1 MGVTVDDYP
10 LLELFWTMLWF
21 FLFIAWIWLLITLI
35 ADIFRSRDLGGW
47 SKALWVLFIIVLP
60 ILGSLVY
67 LIARGGS
74 MAERAADDYGKREQA
89 FREYVRDAAGSG
101 HSVGDE
107 LTKLANLRDAGTIT
121 EQEFQ
126 VQKAKLLS

>member
-1 MGVTVDDYP
+1 MDDYP

-35 ADIFRSRDLGGW
+35 ADIFRSRDMGGW
-47 SKALWVLFIIVLP
+47 AKALWTLFIIVLP
-60 ILGSLVY
+60 ILGALVY

-74 MAERAADDYGKREQA
+74 MAERTAEEYGQREQA
-89 FREYVRDAAGSG
+89 FREYVRTAAGPG
-101 HSVGDE
+101 PSVGDE
-107 LTKLANLRDAGTIT
+107 LTKLAGLRDAGTIT

-126 VQKAKLLS
+126 AQKAKLLS